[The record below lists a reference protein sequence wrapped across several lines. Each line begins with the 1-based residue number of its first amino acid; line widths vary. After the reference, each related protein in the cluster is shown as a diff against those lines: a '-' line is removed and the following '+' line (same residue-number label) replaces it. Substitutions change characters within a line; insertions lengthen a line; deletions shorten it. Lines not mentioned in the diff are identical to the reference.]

1 MRHLIAPIAFSVLCL
16 TVLSV
21 HAQAPKAPELQV
33 PETQQAPKLDGT
45 FTDPT
50 WATAASSDVFHT
62 LGGAKPVVAT
72 RLLVSQDANNLYIA
86 VEAFEEP
93 DRIASL
99 VAAATTHDAEELWA
113 DDDIELFIDPS
124 GQGKSYYQFMVNSK
138 GVSSDVYNPR
148 PRDPDARWNPKYQL
162 SVKVGD
168 KSWIA
173 QWALPWTMFDATATS
188 GNHWGFNVYRHHV
201 KPEQLITWAP
211 ITGGDLH
218 APQQFGA
225 LTGMAHT
232 WNDRAVTFKSQGKN
246 PTPWNEVPEETV
258 VMFDFEGSA
267 DAANWSNIQLTD
279 SRTQE
284 PPAKIELASDNAAS
298 GKQALKLTFAGG
310 HFPAVGTD
318 KLPSTD
324 WSRFK
329 SFRADVTSTAS
340 GILIFRT
347 LAKDDKDKPVD
358 NDKIVRLQPGK
369 NAVVDNLRDI
379 NQKTVKIVGFQIFA
393 YSPAESAS
401 VTIDNIRLSTYPA
414 TSTSAFRQ
422 QVPLGPDTKQE
433 NLAPTYPVVPGKIKV
448 LGTDLEV
455 DNAADLATK
464 LKDKWVAPND
474 QSAAQVEANFRARFE
489 TLKKDH
495 PNAVLTILRR
505 GQKGFDPKNPDS
517 VYDGFTDCY
526 INGHDPNHI
535 MSGIGPRGNA
545 ATSEIFMRHR
555 CTLYRADLSSVPKDA
570 NILAAQLV
578 LCRAGE
584 KPNPAKADAWSTY
597 KPTFFV
603 AEFCNRPWK
612 ESEVNSYEYAK
623 GRLWNESNGRNWTG
637 PDPDFDPLFIAFGQS
652 QQNLGVWDFTAPVK
666 LWTSGRHENHGFTI
680 YSVFPDF
687 MDYFLAHTS
696 EAANLQDRP
705 ALMVVYEPVP

>member
-1 MRHLIAPIAFSVLCL
+1 MRHAIVLL
-16 TVLSV
+16 TFASLWLGAATAR
-21 HAQAPKAPELQV
+21 AQASKPELQV
-33 PETQQAPKLDGT
+33 PQVRQAPQIDGT
-45 FTDPT
+45 FNDPT
-50 WATAASSDVFHT
+50 WSSSAVSDAFNV
-62 LGGAKPVVAT
+62 LGDGKPLVTT

-99 VAAATTHDAEELWA
+99 AAAATTHDAEELWA

-138 GVSSDVYNPR
+138 SVSSDIYNPR

-162 SVKVGD
+162 SVKVGQ

-173 QWALPWTMFDATATS
+173 QWALPWTIFNATPTS
-188 GNHWGFNVYRHHV
+188 SNRWGFNVYRHHA

-225 LTGMAHT
+225 LTGMKHT
-232 WNDRAVTFKSQGKN
+232 WTDRAVTFKSQGKN
-246 PTPWNEVPEETV
+246 PTPWNEAPEETV
-258 VMFDFEGSA
+258 VMFDFEGPA
-267 DAANWSNIQLTD
+267 DAANWSDVQLSD
-279 SRTQE
+279 SKAQE
-284 PPAKIELASDNAAS
+284 PPVKIELASDNATS
-298 GKQALKLTFAGG
+298 GKQALKLTFAAG

-318 KLPSTD
+318 KIPSTD

-329 SFRADVTSTAS
+329 SFRADVTAS
-340 GILIFRT
+340 APGLLVFRT
-347 LAKDDKDKPVD
+347 LGKDDKDKPVN

-369 NAVVDNLRDI
+369 NAVVDNLRDV
-379 NQKTVKIVGFQIFA
+379 NQKSVTIVGFQIFA
-393 YSPAESAS
+393 YNPAEGAS
-401 VTIDNIRLSTYPA
+401 VTVDNIRLSTYPA
-414 TSTSAFRQ
+414 TTTSAFRQ
-422 QVPLGPDTKQE
+422 QVPLGPDAKQE
-433 NLAPTYPVVPGKIKV
+433 SLAPAYPVVPNKIKV
-448 LGTDLEV
+448 LGTDLEI
-455 DNAADLATK
+455 NNPTDLATR

-474 QSAAQVEANFRARFE
+474 RTAAQIEADFRARYDE
-489 TLKKDH
+489 LKKDH

-505 GQKGFDPKNPDS
+505 GQKGFDPRNPDS
-517 VYDGFTDCY
+517 IYDGFTDAY
-526 INGHDPNHI
+526 INGHDPNYI
-535 MSGIGPRGNA
+535 MSGIGPRGDA

-555 CTLYRADLSSVPKDA
+555 CTLYRADLSSIPSNA
-570 NILAAQLV
+570 RILAAQLV

-584 KPNPAKADAWSTY
+584 KPNPAKVDVWSVY
-597 KPTFFV
+597 KQTCFV

-623 GRLWNESNGRNWTG
+623 GLLWNESNGRNWTG
-637 PDPDFDPLFIAFGQS
+637 PDPDFDPVFIAFGQS
-652 QQNLGVWDFTAPVK
+652 QQNLGVWDFTAPVQ
-666 LWTSGRHENHGFTI
+666 LWTAGRHANHGFTI

-696 EAANLQDRP
+696 EAKNLQDRP
-705 ALMVVYEPVP
+705 ALMVAYDPAP